1 MSVIERANITEYGTM
16 GRHPLSGAPAHIRAA
31 ANRHRVASGLD
42 PILGVDELRDLERR
56 IDGVRAEALTRAGGP
71 GVWIDPSSRLAR
83 KGAGAS
89 RSPAVVPTEYRST
102 VLIVVGHGLARG
114 HGSPGTI
121 GKRIDRGAYGSA
133 EQLNGEPGWT
143 LKDGHDGFMLSMA
156 GPALRAIPSDT
167 VPLIVQW
174 TPDMTRADHR
184 AVLER
189 IEKGERGV
197 SANYLVE
204 ERRTMRLPQPTDVIL
219 RARLIHVALL
229 PADEDPAFPAAF
241 ASVYRMRPNTPAELR
256 RQVAEVEKAAQWRA
270 NQAERDGR

>member
-89 RSPAVVPTEYRST
+89 KSSAVVPTEYRTT
-102 VLIVVGHGLARG
+102 VLLVVGHGLARG

-121 GKRIDRGAYGSA
+121 GKRIDRNAYGSA
-133 EQLNGEPGWT
+133 DQLNGEPGWT
-143 LKDGHDGFMLSMA
+143 LRDGHDGGIVALA
-156 GPALRAIPSDT
+156 GPALRAVASDV
-167 VPLIVQW
+167 VPLVVQW
-174 TPDMTRADHR
+174 TPDMARADHR
-184 AVLER
+184 AMVER

-197 SANYLVE
+197 SANYIVE
-204 ERRTMRLPQPTDVIL
+204 ERRTMRLPEPTDVIL
-219 RARLIHVALL
+219 RGRLVHVALL
-229 PADEDPAFPAAF
+229 PAGDDPAFPAAF
-241 ASVYRMRPNTPAELR
+241 ATVFRMRPDTPAELR
-256 RQVAEVEKAAQWRA
+256 RQLAEVEKAARWRA
-270 NQAERDGR
+270 NQAEGSGR